1 VVLRNLR
8 DGALALLPLVA
19 DAERSK
25 DGKLMTQRTEPGR
38 DPRVLDASKSG
49 FGTRMAFG
57 EKPAIIM
64 VDFVRAYFEPGAQ
77 LYMGKDDCLHSAA
90 RLLRAAREAGILVVH
105 TKVSFTEGGADGG
118 HFFKKVGAL
127 KHFVG
132 ETVLGEIMSEVAP
145 QSGEPVLVKQYA
157 SSFFGTSL
165 AATLASQRIDTLI
178 VTGVSTSGCVR
189 ATAVDAIQHGFLPIV
204 PREAVGDRAD
214 GPHEANLFDIQ
225 QKYGEVVSETEVLE
239 YLEKLKRGGK

>member
-1 VVLRNLR
+1 
-8 DGALALLPLVA
+8 
-19 DAERSK
+19 
-25 DGKLMTQRTEPGR
+25 MTQGTDSGR
-38 DPRVLDASKSG
+38 DPRVLDDSKSG
-49 FGTRMAFG
+49 FGTPMSFG
-57 EKPAIIM
+57 KKPAIIM

-90 RLLRAAREAGILVVH
+90 RLLQAARDAGILVVH
-105 TKVSFTEGGADGG
+105 TRVSFTEGGADGG

-132 ETVLGEIMSEVAP
+132 ETALGQIMPEVEP

-165 AATLASQRIDTLI
+165 SATLASQGIDTLI

-225 QKYGEVVSETEVLE
+225 QKYGEVVSEADVLD
-239 YLEKLKRGGK
+239 YLQTLKRGGK

>member
-1 VVLRNLR
+1 MSESHNT
-8 DGALALLPLVA
+8 A
-19 DAERSK
+19 
-25 DGKLMTQRTEPGR
+25 R
-38 DPRVLDASKSG
+38 DPRVFEDSRSG
-49 FGTRMAFG
+49 FGTRMALG
-57 EKPAIIM
+57 DKPAIIM

-90 RLLRAAREAGILVVH
+90 RLLRAARDAGILVAH
-105 TKVSFTEGGADGG
+105 TRVSFAEGGTDGG

-132 ETVLGEIMSEVAP
+132 ETELGQIMPEVEP
-145 QSGEPVLVKQYA
+145 QPGEPVITKQYA

-165 AATLASQRIDTLI
+165 SATLASQGINTLI

-225 QKYGEVVSETEVLE
+225 QKYGEVLSETEVLE
-239 YLEKLKRGGK
+239 YLRSIKEGVR

>member
-1 VVLRNLR
+1 MSENPSAAR
-8 DGALALLPLVA
+8 D
-19 DAERSK
+19 S
-25 DGKLMTQRTEPGR
+25 
-38 DPRVLDASKSG
+38 RVLDDSRSG
-49 FGTRMAFG
+49 FGTRMG
-57 EKPAIIM
+57 LGDKPAIIM

-77 LYMGKDDCLHSAA
+77 LYMGKDDCLHSAK
-90 RLLRAAREAGILVVH
+90 RLLHAAREAGILVVH
-105 TKVSFTEGGADGG
+105 TRVSFTEGGADGG

-132 ETVLGEIMSEVAP
+132 DTHLGQIMPEVEPMA
-145 QSGEPVLVKQYA
+145 GEPILVKQYA

-165 AATLASQRIDTLI
+165 SATLASQGINTLI

-189 ATAVDAIQHGFLPIV
+189 ATAVDAIQHGFLPVV

-225 QKYGEVVSETEVLE
+225 QKYGEVLSETDVLE
-239 YLEKLKRGGK
+239 YLRSIEKGA